1 MSSASWYFSVLLIS
15 AGLSQLVVGKLVDM
29 YDSRII
35 LLACVL
41 TGAISIATLAIVEL
55 SPSNL
60 LLVSIAIGATL
71 WASAPARDALINSI
85 APPERE
91 GRTFAYLWTGALV
104 LGAASP
110 VIIGYIGDIA
120 GLRTGFLYL
129 GISSMIDGS
138 IYAPYICASTDGGH
152 FSW

>member
-1 MSSASWYFSVLLIS
+1 
-15 AGLSQLVVGKLVDM
+15 M
-29 YDSRII
+29 YDSRLI

-41 TGAISIATLAIVEL
+41 TGSISIATLAIVEL

-104 LGAASP
+104 LGAAAP
-110 VIIGYIGDIA
+110 VVIGYIGDIA

-129 GISSMIDGS
+129 VLVLLLSGIPIALLYSKRVYMPSSNQD
-138 IYAPYICASTDGGH
+138 
-152 FSW
+152 